1 MAHGFLQCGR
11 QSCVHCALYTRLA
24 WCVASRCMYLK
35 VCFTV
40 PFGKGANSC
49 GPRGLF
55 GVGLLPEPI
64 IC

>member
-1 MAHGFLQCGR
+1 MAHGFLHAVANR
-11 QSCVHCALYTRLA
+11 VKHCALYTRVA

-35 VCFTV
+35 VYFTV

-49 GPRGLF
+49 GPNSLF